1 MIPALNDIEAHIP
14 PERLNQGR
22 QLFTDGRVTAPT
34 IQRGGELITAVIP
47 RAGSRPLRVYV
58 RTVDNGNGVTIAG
71 ECSCP
76 KKKNCEHVA
85 AVLLQ
90 ALADRHALSDDGDA
104 GPPASRG
111 NIRGQSRD
119 TVKTNGHNAPQ
130 ALLYTLRIDALQL
143 LVKTSVARRL
153 KHGGYSLMRH
163 FEPGRVNCLTP
174 ARFLQPVDLELL
186 GALDRLPRA
195 SGTGIP
201 LLDGPQSARLLEAL
215 LATGRCYLEQTEHQA
230 PIGPGPA
237 RRIAFHWQMDEFGYQ
252 RPAWRITPAA
262 DRLLPLSP
270 PWYIDSKNAVCG
282 PLESGLPIALAH
294 TLAIHPPVAP
304 ELRDQV
310 HQSLVEAW
318 LVIKVKAL
326 PRLQCQT
333 DDDIRQLA
341 RCLRDVDS
349 NPKVRPPVGLAADLL
364 PYRQQ
369 GLNWLQYLREFQL
382 AGILAMQQRKQA
394 LADGLYQSGGNQ
406 EPRWSEQ
413 DLELLFEP
421 LDA

>member
-1 MIPALNDIEAHIP
+1 MIPALIDIEAHIT

-22 QLFTDGRVTAPT
+22 QLFADGRVTAPT

-90 ALADRHALSDDGDA
+90 ALADRHALPDDGNA
-104 GPPASRG
+104 GPPASRDK
-111 NIRGQSRD
+111 IRGQFRD
-119 TVKTNGHNAPQ
+119 TVKTNAPQ
-130 ALLYTLRIDALQL
+130 ALLYTLHLDALHL
-143 LVKTSVARRL
+143 LVETSVARRL
-153 KHGGYSLMRH
+153 KHGGYSLTRH

-195 SGTGIP
+195 SGAGIP
-201 LLDGPQSARLLEAL
+201 LLDGPQSACLLEAL
-215 LATGRCYLEQTEHQA
+215 LATGRCYLEQAQHQA
-230 PIGPGPA
+230 PLGPGPA

-262 DRLLPLSP
+262 DLLLPLSP

-282 PLESGLPIALAH
+282 PLESGLPTALAYN
-294 TLAIHPPVAP
+294 LAIHPPVAP
-304 ELRDQV
+304 EQRDQV
-310 HQSLVEAW
+310 HQTLVESWPDAS
-318 LVIKVKAL
+318 L
-326 PRLQCQT
+326 PPCNGPIWKPR
-333 DDDIRQLA
+333 RG
-341 RCLRDVDS
+341 S
-349 NPKVRPPVGLAADLL
+349 DLC
-364 PYRQQ
+364 P
-369 GLNWLQYLREFQL
+369 
-382 AGILAMQQRKQA
+382 AC
-394 LADGLYQSGGNQ
+394 D
-406 EPRWSEQ
+406 
-413 DLELLFEP
+413 
-421 LDA
+421 